1 MKLTII
7 SCKFSQKCRHEVSL
21 SQNIFLSFWVFCWWV
36 YDSLNIQIYCN
47 TPSVWFLLLWYGRVS
62 LPWKKGFFGTWT
74 HKHKIILTDEHVGWV
89 ICNQLILTLILD
101 WVMLNISYSN
111 SRIQSMDLLWKL
123 LREWVVWRAQKCQ
136 YQKAIEWPL
145 RGLKLTFEKEE
156 KNIGAECQKI
166 FSDFTVPWKLL
177 HF

>member
-1 MKLTII
+1 MVYQLYEINKYFLKT
-7 SCKFSQKCRHEVSL
+7 FSKMCMCSFL
-21 SQNIFLSFWVFCWWV
+21 IQNIFLSFWVFFWWV

-123 LREWVVWRAQKCQ
+123 LREWVV
-136 YQKAIEWPL
+136 EE
-145 RGLKLTFEKEE
+145 LKSASIK
-156 KNIGAECQKI
+156 KR
-166 FSDFTVPWKLL
+166 
-177 HF
+177 